1 MDYHAL
7 LQGIFPTQ
15 GLNPALQM
23 DSLSSKPQ
31 YYTSDI
37 KMQNMSL
44 VVFACNANYLL
55 LTIPL
60 SHMILLLFKE
70 KFYTDHERCFF
81 FPPSFRMLYSLNPI
95 SLLIYLFLELG
106 RFSCLLNKIGK
117 NVLFLWLLLLFLF
130 FFLQLLDL
138 LFAVA
143 MKF

>member
-55 LTIPL
+55 LTMPL
-60 SHMILLLFKE
+60 SHMILLSVKE

-81 FPPSFRMLYSLNPI
+81 FFAPSFQMLYSLI
-95 SLLIYLFLELG
+95 RSFCYLCLVHEETESLEGLNELSKVTHLG
-106 RFSCLLNKIGK
+106 YKRARIDLSC
-117 NVLFLWLLLLFLF
+117 
-130 FFLQLLDL
+130 
-138 LFAVA
+138 
-143 MKF
+143 

>member
-1 MDYHAL
+1 
-7 LQGIFPTQ
+7 
-15 GLNPALQM
+15 M

-55 LTIPL
+55 LTMPL
-60 SHMILLLFKE
+60 SHMILLSVKE

-81 FPPSFRMLYSLNPI
+81 FFAPSFQMLYSLIPI

-106 RFSCLLNKIGK
+106 RFSCLLNKIGRK
-117 NVLFLWLLLLFLF
+117 CPFFVVVVIVPFLF
-130 FFLQLLDL
+130 PTTSRSAICSCYEILSLLN
-138 LFAVA
+138 
-143 MKF
+143 